1 MENINEKL
9 ENIEEI
15 MDLLIGQLKFQDE
28 KLSAIIAHQNLQA
41 DEAIA
46 ITTPNG
52 GIMPSIDELKRF
64 AISMNVLK
72 KKIEQ
77 LPESFN
83 VKHQHH
89 YEIKSKFYFVG
100 AIIIFLIVAISL
112 GSSIFLILR
121 NSELK
126 TESDKFKVIRGAY
139 AELANEIDGH
149 YLKDKEN
156 LMKNADLQ
164 IHQQQ
169 VLIEASLKEAK
180 AKKDYETARKSKKNL
195 KDKQKKA
202 N

>member
-1 MENINEKL
+1 MEKINEKL

-15 MDLLIGQLKFQDE
+15 MDLLIGQMRSQEE
-28 KLSAIIAHQNLQA
+28 KLSVIIEHQHSQA
-41 DEAIA
+41 NEAIA
-46 ITTPNG
+46 ITMPDVE
-52 GIMPSIDELKRF
+52 IIPSIEELNRF
-64 AISMNVLK
+64 AVSINELK

-77 LPESFN
+77 LPETFKVN
-83 VKHQHH
+83 HQHH
-89 YEIKSKFYFVG
+89 YEIKSKFYLTG
-100 AIIIFLIVAISL
+100 AIIIFIVVAISL
-112 GSSIFLILR
+112 GSSISLLFR

-139 AELANEIDGH
+139 PELAIEIDGH
-149 YLKDKEN
+149 YLKDKDK

>member
-15 MDLLIGQLKFQDE
+15 MDLLIGQMKFQDE
-28 KLSAIIAHQNLQA
+28 KLSVIIAHQNSQA
-41 DEAIA
+41 DKAIA
-46 ITTPNG
+46 TTTPDKE
-52 GIMPSIDELKRF
+52 IIPSTEDINRF
-64 AISMNVLK
+64 QVSMNELK

-77 LPESFN
+77 LPEAFK
-83 VKHQHH
+83 VKHQHR

-112 GSSIFLILR
+112 GSSISLTFR

-139 AELANEIDGH
+139 PELANEIDGH

-156 LMKNADLQ
+156 LIKNADLQ
-164 IHQQQ
+164 IHQHQI
-169 VLIEASLKEAK
+169 LIEASLKEAQ
-180 AKKDYETARKSKKNL
+180 AKKDYESARQSKKSL
-195 KDKQKKA
+195 KDRQKKA

>member
-1 MENINEKL
+1 MEKINEKL

-15 MDLLIGQLKFQDE
+15 MDLLIGQMKSQEE
-28 KLSAIIAHQNLQA
+28 KLSVVIKHQHSQA
-41 DEAIA
+41 NDAIA
-46 ITTPNG
+46 ITTPDG
-52 GIMPSIDELKRF
+52 GVMPSIEDLNRF
-64 AISMNVLK
+64 AVSMNELR

-77 LPESFN
+77 LPDAFK
-83 VKHQHH
+83 VKNQHH
-89 YEIKSKFYFVG
+89 YEIKSKFYFIG
-100 AIIIFLIVAISL
+100 AIIIFLVVAISL
-112 GSSIFLILR
+112 GSSISLTFR

-139 AELANEIDGH
+139 PELSNEIDGH
-149 YLKDKEN
+149 YLKDKDN

>member
-28 KLSAIIAHQNLQA
+28 KLSAIIEHQNSQA

-46 ITTPNG
+46 IATPDG
-52 GIMPSIDELKRF
+52 GIMPSIDELNRF
-64 AISMNVLK
+64 AVSMNELR

-77 LPESFN
+77 LPEAFK

-100 AIIIFLIVAISL
+100 AIIIFLVVAISL
-112 GSSIFLILR
+112 GSSISLILR

-126 TESDKFKVIRGAY
+126 TESDKFKVIRGTY
-139 AELANEIDGH
+139 PELSIEIDGH
-149 YLKDKEN
+149 YLKDKDN

-180 AKKDYETARKSKKNL
+180 AKKDYEMARKSKKNL

>member
-15 MDLLIGQLKFQDE
+15 MDLLIGQMKSQDE
-28 KLSAIIAHQNLQA
+28 KLSVIVAHQNSQ
-41 DEAIA
+41 DDRAIV
-46 ITTPNG
+46 TTNPDK
-52 GIMPSIDELKRF
+52 GIIPSTEDIDRF
-64 AISMNVLK
+64 QVSMNELN

-77 LPESFN
+77 LPEAFK
-83 VKHQHH
+83 VKHQYH

-100 AIIIFLIVAISL
+100 AIIIFLVVAISL
-112 GSSIFLILR
+112 GSSISLILR

-139 AELANEIDGH
+139 PELAIEIDGD
-149 YLKDKEN
+149 YLKEKDN
-156 LMKNADLQ
+156 LIKNADLQ
-164 IHQQQ
+164 IHQHQL
-169 VLIEASLKEAK
+169 LIEASLKEAK

>member
-52 GIMPSIDELKRF
+52 GIMPSIDELNRF
-64 AISMNVLK
+64 AVSMNVLK

-77 LPESFN
+77 LPEAFK

-100 AIIIFLIVAISL
+100 AIIIFVVVAISL
-112 GSSIFLILR
+112 GSSISLILR

-139 AELANEIDGH
+139 PELAIDIDGY
-149 YLKDKEN
+149 YLKDKDN

-169 VLIEASLKEAK
+169 ALIEACLKEAK
-180 AKKDYETARKSKKNL
+180 AKKDYETARESKKNL
-195 KDKQKKA
+195 KGKQKKA

>member
-1 MENINEKL
+1 MEKINEKL

-15 MDLLIGQLKFQDE
+15 MDLLIGQIRSQEE
-28 KLSAIIAHQNLQA
+28 KLSVIIEHQLSHA
-41 DEAIA
+41 DDVITK
-46 ITTPNG
+46 TTPDG
-52 GIMPSIDELKRF
+52 EIMPSIEELNRF
-64 AISMNVLK
+64 VVSMNELK

-77 LPESFN
+77 LPEEFK
-83 VKHQHH
+83 VKHQHN

-100 AIIIFLIVAISL
+100 AIIIFLFVAISL
-112 GSSIFLILR
+112 GSSISLILR

-126 TESDKFKVIRGAY
+126 TESDKFKIIRGAY
-139 AELANEIDGH
+139 PELSIEIDGH
-149 YLKDKEN
+149 YLKDKDS
-156 LMKNADLQ
+156 LMKHADLQ

-169 VLIEASLKEAK
+169 VLIEASLNEAK

>member
-28 KLSAIIAHQNLQA
+28 KLSAIIAHQNSQA

-46 ITTPNG
+46 ITTPDG
-52 GIMPSIDELKRF
+52 GIMPSIDELNRF
-64 AISMNVLK
+64 AVSMNELK

-77 LPESFN
+77 LPEAFE

-100 AIIIFLIVAISL
+100 AIIIFLVVAISL
-112 GSSIFLILR
+112 GSSISLILR

-139 AELANEIDGH
+139 PELAIEIDGH
-149 YLKDKEN
+149 YLKDKDN

-195 KDKQKKA
+195 KDKQKTA

>member
-28 KLSAIIAHQNLQA
+28 KLSAIIAHQNSQA

-46 ITTPNG
+46 ITTTDG
-52 GIMPSIDELKRF
+52 GIMPSIDELNGI
-64 AISMNVLK
+64 AVSMNGLK

-77 LPESFN
+77 LPEAFK
-83 VKHQHH
+83 VKHQHQ

-100 AIIIFLIVAISL
+100 AIIIFLVVAISL
-112 GSSIFLILR
+112 GSSISLILR

-139 AELANEIDGH
+139 PELANEIDGH

-156 LMKNADLQ
+156 LMKNAELQ

>member
-1 MENINEKL
+1 MEKINEKL

-15 MDLLIGQLKFQDE
+15 MDLLIGQMKSQEE
-28 KLSAIIAHQNLQA
+28 KLSVILEHQLSHA
-41 DEAIA
+41 DDVITK
-46 ITTPNG
+46 TTPVEE
-52 GIMPSIDELKRF
+52 IMPSIEELNRF
-64 AISMNVLK
+64 AVSINELK

-77 LPESFN
+77 LPEAFK
-83 VKHQHH
+83 VRHQHH
-89 YEIKSKFYFVG
+89 YEIKSKFYFTG
-100 AIIIFLIVAISL
+100 AIIIFFVVAISL
-112 GSSIFLILR
+112 GSSISLIFR

-139 AELANEIDGH
+139 PELSIEIDGH
-149 YLKDKEN
+149 YLKDRDN